1 MKKRFIKI
9 ISLIVATLI
18 SVGATG
24 CNLVTT
30 NTDKD
35 MNRVVATVNVTREEK
50 ITKRDMVM
58 QYMNYGYYYV
68 NYYGYT
74 VEKVYNMILDSML
87 QNKILIQHVESE
99 FAKNPT
105 KYGVKIDETKTG
117 VERFLKVDEANGVND
132 IIESEYNAYKAVND
146 LLDSYT
152 HDHEDGHDD
161 TKQDTII
168 GEVRTVPTGATN
180 EVYELTLD
188 EKKAYVEKYK
198 AEGFDVKS
206 TAERRKAYNKVVD
219 LLDGYSLLGDFNGDL
234 AKSTYF
240 IDNLKNNQ
248 ESLMITYFEDYIK
261 NSIVSTLSY
270 ENDVKPLYEEKY
282 NAQKEM
288 TNTEFVTAL
297 GSQSATEPILVHNN
311 GTYGYVYNILLG
323 ANTTQTDD
331 IAKIKTDNKN
341 ITDELFAEKR
351 AEILAKTTV
360 KDLRTSWIQSGYDF
374 DGEKFTGDY
383 TLVKN
388 PENSLKFK
396 GTAVKVKDEVK
407 DEFGIVTEKAKYGV
421 TTVDEFT
428 LAEFIDMV
436 EKYIAGT
443 SEPTTEIFEPTT
455 YGIKFESHNV
465 YVAKELKKEVSEYDG
480 KIEELLFAFSTDPG
494 SLNKYKGYLIKPP
507 VDGADNEEFVKTFG
521 DAGRELISKGSGYVV
536 VASDYGYHLM
546 FYSETLSVNYDYPT
560 LDDYLSTLDIDKPEG
575 QTWAEYFN
583 EQVKKWDDFSEEN
596 NYLFYLANSLVAN
609 KINNEV
615 DSTRNNV
622 LNRYLYDEVGGVV
635 IDSEVF
641 DSLIG

>member
-341 ITDELFAEKR
+341 ITNKVFAEKR

-421 TTVDEFT
+421 TAVDQFT

-436 EKYIAGT
+436 EKYIGGT
-443 SEPTTEIFEPTT
+443 FNDVKSLYTGLEYPE
-455 YGIKFESHNV
+455 YDVS
-465 YVAKELKKEVSEYDG
+465 YAKTLSGEVSEYDG

-507 VDGADNEEFVKTFG
+507 VDGADSEEFVKTFG

-546 FYSETLSVNYDYPT
+546 FYSETLSVNYNYPT

-615 DSTRNNV
+615 DSTRTNV
-622 LNRYLYDEVGGVV
+622 LNRYLYEEEGGVV